1 MATEYNAL
9 VFKCLL
15 LDSKKKPI
23 TNFNYGIQIFNNQL
37 NSWQNVDKPI
47 LSEKGELLYTYK
59 IPSRISTS
67 DTQRR
72 AIREV
77 LQASCI
83 PQFRLI
89 RWDKEQV
96 FIISNTPTVIANLK
110 TLAITLDFNICYLLD
125 TDKHYDTING
135 VVIAQSERHYIL
147 QQQLTDTSAEL
158 KNIKDSFNT
167 ENAQAQETITALN
180 ENLKLI
186 EAEKTNL
193 ETQLN
198 TLKEAL
204 ENGKNSD
211 EELAVLHE
219 KIEEL
224 NTTIEQLKN
233 EYNYLKDLLVS
244 EQGKTEALEGTVT
257 NLNIKLKNSITEVA
271 EKQKS
276 ITELSQVLETKNKE
290 IDTLNTKIEELNTY
304 STADNPNKLEAQKV
318 YSSIVNDIVTAD
330 SQMDNSR
337 FKLANI
343 SMNLK
348 ATVEK
353 GPTGTMLGLIDFDS
367 AQNINGAAI
376 SDISIDIVPNSNTV
390 VAKDTVPN
398 ILGLTESAVR
408 NILVNYGLKLDVVYQ
423 PTDNPKLI
431 EGQSFKTISSG
442 WLRLNK
448 RTRHHR
454 NILETITIKQKHY
467 AK

>member
-15 LDSKKKPI
+15 LDSKKESV

-37 NSWQNVDKPI
+37 NSWQNLDKPI
-47 LSEKGELLYTYK
+47 LSEDGKLHYTYK

-67 DTQRR
+67 DIQRR

-89 RWDKEQV
+89 HWDKEQV
-96 FIISNTPTVIANLK
+96 FNITNTPSIIANTK
-110 TLAITLDFNICYLLD
+110 GTVITLDFNTCYLLNAEQF
-125 TDKHYDTING
+125 YDTNDG
-135 VVIAQSERHYIL
+135 VTIAQSERGYLL
-147 QQQLTDTSAEL
+147 QQQLIDVTTKLE
-158 KNIKDSFNT
+158 NIKDNFNIKT
-167 ENAQAQETITALN
+167 AQAQETIAALN
-180 ENLKLI
+180 NNLKAI
-186 EAEKTNL
+186 EAEKVAL

-198 TLKEAL
+198 TLQDAL
-204 ENGKNSD
+204 ANSKNSD
-211 EELAVLHE
+211 EEIAILKK

-224 NTTIEQLKN
+224 TVNIEQLKT
-233 EYNYLKDLLVS
+233 EYNQLKDILVN
-244 EQGKTEALEGTVT
+244 EQNKTKALEGTVN
-257 NLNIKLKNSITEVA
+257 NLNIKLKNSIAETD

-290 IDTLNTKIEELNTY
+290 IDTLNAKIEELNTY

-318 YSSIVNDIVTAD
+318 YSSIVDDIVTAD
-330 SQMDNSR
+330 AKMDNSR

-353 GPTGTMLGLIDFDS
+353 GPTGTMLGLIDFES
-367 AQNINGAAI
+367 AQHINGAAI

-390 VAKDTVPN
+390 ITKNTVPN

-431 EGQSFKTISSG
+431 EGQSFKQFPSAGSDLIKG
-442 WLRLNK
+442 Q
-448 RTRHHR
+448 
-454 NILETITIKQKHY
+454 NITVIFSKPLQ
-467 AK
+467 